1 MIWIAFLAGSAAV
14 IIASVF
20 LWWRRNVFVVLIYD
34 YQKGLSYRQGRLIG
48 VVNAGRYHVVHTYSS
63 IVPVDMRKTHIFMPA
78 QEIFT
83 RDRIFIK
90 VTLDGFYQV
99 ADVLR
104 AHHLSDYSSREFY
117 TMIQVALRNTISSL
131 TLDEVLDR
139 RKELGANLEET
150 MRATAHELG
159 LELSSI
165 VIKDILVPASVR
177 KAYAGLLEAQKEAQK
192 KLEQARGEQAVL
204 RNLANSSAM
213 YDKNPMLLQARLIQ
227 ALGTGANSI
236 VFNGDHSMRI
246 DPQTPPTKS
255 K

>member
-1 MIWIAFLAGSAAV
+1 MIWIPFLAGSAAI
-14 IIASVF
+14 IIASAV
-20 LWWRRNVFVVLIYD
+20 LWWQRNVFVVLVYD
-34 YQKGLSYRQGRLIG
+34 YQKGLLYRHGHLIG
-48 VVNAGRYHVVHTYSS
+48 LVDAGRYRVVHTYSS
-63 IVPVDMRKTHIFMPA
+63 IIPVDMRKTHIFIPA

-99 ADVLR
+99 ADVIR

-117 TMIQVALRNTISSL
+117 TMVQVALRNTISSL

-139 RKELGANLEET
+139 RKELGANLEEA
-150 MRATAHELG
+150 MRVPAQELG

-165 VIKDILVPASVR
+165 VIKDILMPASVR
-177 KAYAGLLEAQKEAQK
+177 KAYAGILEAQKEAQK

-204 RNLANSSAM
+204 RNLANSSAI

-227 ALGTGANSI
+227 ALGSGANSI
-236 VFNGDHSMRI
+236 VFNTVDGLRSETR
-246 DPQTPPTKS
+246 TELK